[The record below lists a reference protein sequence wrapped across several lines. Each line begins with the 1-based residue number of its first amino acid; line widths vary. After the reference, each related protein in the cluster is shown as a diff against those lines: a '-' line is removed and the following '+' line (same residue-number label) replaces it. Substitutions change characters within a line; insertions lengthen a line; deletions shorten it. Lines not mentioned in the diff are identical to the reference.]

1 MQTKH
6 LCVLIFIRKRMML
19 VLVNILNPP
28 ENLTDRFK
36 VVLFYGLFLLFM
48 FYLYL
53 YYAVMSVRC
62 GLMVDC

>member
-19 VLVNILNPP
+19 VLVIILT
-28 ENLTDRFK
+28 ERFK
-36 VVLFYGLFLLFM
+36 VVLFHGFFLLFK

-53 YYAVMSVRC
+53 NYAVMSVRC

>member
-19 VLVNILNPP
+19 VLVIILT
-28 ENLTDRFK
+28 ERFK
-36 VVLFYGLFLLFM
+36 VVLFHGFFLLVK

-53 YYAVMSVRC
+53 NYAVMSVRC
-62 GLMVDC
+62 GLMVNC